1 MAKKDKG
8 RELPVLTIDYG
19 LLGTVSL
26 DELKHALI
34 EDLNILKEHFG
45 VRYVRGMA
53 LKLPVTDAHG
63 ERTQVFYPNGGPP
76 LYRMHTQHYRP
87 ACKDY
92 DL

>member
-1 MAKKDKG
+1 
-8 RELPVLTIDYG
+8 
-19 LLGTVSL
+19 
-26 DELKHALI
+26 
-34 EDLNILKEHFG
+34 
-45 VRYVRGMA
+45 MA
-53 LKLPVTDAHG
+53 LKLPVTDAYG